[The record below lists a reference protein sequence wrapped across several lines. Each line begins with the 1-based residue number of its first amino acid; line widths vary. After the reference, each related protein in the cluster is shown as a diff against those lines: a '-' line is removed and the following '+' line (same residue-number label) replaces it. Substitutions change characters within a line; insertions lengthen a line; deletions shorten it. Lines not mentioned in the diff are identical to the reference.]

1 MKRDDFMKA
10 LFCEKIKNLEEIL
23 AFTLKMEEAV
33 IAEDTS
39 ALLELL
45 GKRSQLMEISGKI
58 DEKIKREFA
67 GGPKEIERLKK
78 TIEEKLLE
86 IKMHDEEV
94 SKLAK
99 KLYSSIE
106 GKLRDLNF
114 AKKVTQRY
122 TDPFSKANFGEG
134 FFIDRRE

>member
-1 MKRDDFMKA
+1 MEV
-10 LFCEKIKNLEEIL
+10 LFSEKIKNLEEIL
-23 AFTLKMEEAV
+23 AITLKMKEAV

-39 ALLELL
+39 ALLELVE
-45 GKRSQLMEISGKI
+45 KRRQLIEISGKI

-67 GGPKEIERLKK
+67 GMDEGIEGFKRS
-78 TIEEKLLE
+78 IREKLLE

-94 SKLAK
+94 VKLAK
-99 KLYSSIE
+99 KLYTDIE
-106 GKLRDLNF
+106 RKINDLNF

>member
-1 MKRDDFMKA
+1 MEV
-10 LFCEKIKNLEEIL
+10 LFSEKIKNLEEIL
-23 AFTLKMEEAV
+23 AITLKMKEAV

-39 ALLELL
+39 ALLELVE
-45 GKRSQLMEISGKI
+45 KRRQLIEISEKI

-67 GGPKEIERLKK
+67 GMDEGIESFKRS
-78 TIEEKLLE
+78 IREKLLE

-94 SKLAK
+94 VKLAK
-99 KLYSSIE
+99 KLYTDIE
-106 GKLRDLNF
+106 RKINDLNF

-134 FFIDRRE
+134 FFIDKRE